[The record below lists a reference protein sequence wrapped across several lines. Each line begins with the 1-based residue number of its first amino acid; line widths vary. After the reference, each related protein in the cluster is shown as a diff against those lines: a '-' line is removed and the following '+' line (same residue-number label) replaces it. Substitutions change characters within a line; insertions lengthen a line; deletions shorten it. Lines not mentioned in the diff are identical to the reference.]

1 MKEVQNEIRRIFME
15 RLSEKTNWGKNQ
27 IEEIYTQ
34 VEKDVYLE
42 YLSKLMDR

>member
-15 RLSEKTNWGKNQ
+15 RLSEKTNWGKLQ
-27 IEEIYTQ
+27 IQEIYAQ